1 MIITLTARLQ
11 MLLLHTRFA
20 SYILTVGLGLHIL
33 AIITILVL
41 IVALKD
47 LVLKLIDAHFWRVSI
62 NERLVS
68 VRFSNA
74 KLSITSILPIH
85 IYA

>member
-1 MIITLTARLQ
+1 
-11 MLLLHTRFA
+11 MLLLHARFA
-20 SYILTVGLGLHIL
+20 SHILTVSLRLDIL
-33 AIITILVL
+33 AVITVLIL

-62 NERLVS
+62 NELLVS

>member
-1 MIITLTARLQ
+1 
-11 MLLLHTRFA
+11 MLFLHTRFA
-20 SYILTVGLGLHIL
+20 CHILTVSLGLYIL
-33 AIITILVL
+33 AVITILIL

-47 LVLKLIDAHFWRVSI
+47 LVLKLIDAYLRRVSI
-62 NERLVS
+62 NELLVS